1 MCMCDSFR
9 RGFGRLTTILKNS
22 ATLLLLLWQSWKE
35 VNDVAMVYATLI
47 IKVKG
52 RWTFESVPATLKEQ
66 VREILIAC
74 DCGYLCGEEAHE

>member
-47 IKVKG
+47 IKG
-52 RWTFESVPATLKEQ
+52 RRTFESVPATLKEQ
-66 VREILIAC
+66 VREILTDC
-74 DCGYLCGEEAHE
+74 ECGYLCGEEAHE